1 MIRHILKDGTV
12 TTDITGHL
20 VKRKDCPEAYAAMER
35 MTTNDNIRQTD
46 GRETARPEISHQG
59 KKGKVRNN
67 EKKSDS
73 VR

>member
-12 TTDITGHL
+12 AADITGHL

-35 MTTNDNIRQTD
+35 MTTNDNSRNQNGRAQARQ
-46 GRETARPEISHQG
+46 EVPLQG
-59 KKGKVRNN
+59 KKSQVR
-67 EKKSDS
+67 EHEGTAHR